1 MTNTAI
7 AVIGANYGD
16 EGKGLAT
23 DFFTRKLN
31 APLVARCNGG
41 SQAGHTVQ
49 TEDKRHVFGHV
60 GSGAFAGAATYL
72 SEAFIINPI
81 MLRKELGE
89 LKTRQTIF
97 ASPQCRVSTIYD
109 MAINSLIEL
118 KRGVE
123 RHGSC
128 GMGINETVTRHAAG
142 FHLTADMI
150 KPNASYAPTPRND
163 YLLERVENIRD
174 RWVPMRILE
183 LGISRDDFNAG
194 GQLYFDMLKM
204 SAEKVT
210 EELLYNSEYFH
221 LNDPKD
227 FLKDRTLIVE
237 GAQGLMLDEF
247 LGEFPHVTRSV
258 TGLASSIR
266 AAAECGKTKIQP
278 IYMSRSYFTRHGAGE
293 LLYEGLKITDKELET
308 DHTNVLN
315 PWQGEIRYAP
325 LNLHEMSWF
334 IREDMKRA
342 QYVAQ
347 VFGVEIKPPKLF
359 ITCMDQLGENVNI
372 VSRNKEILKMKTIKL
387 VSYIEKVMSMEVYA
401 TSHGPTAN
409 DVQIRQAVL

>member
-1 MTNTAI
+1 MSNTAI
-7 AVIGANYGD
+7 AIIGANYGD

-23 DFFTRKLN
+23 DFFARKLD
-31 APLVARCNGG
+31 AIMVSRCNGG

-72 SEAFIINPI
+72 SEAFILNPM

-89 LKTRQTIF
+89 LKKRQIIY
-97 ASPQCRVSTIYD
+97 ASPKCRVTTPYD

-118 KRGVE
+118 KRGAG

-128 GMGINETVTRHAAG
+128 GMGINETVTRDAAG
-142 FHLTADMI
+142 FHLTAEQI
-150 KPNASYAPTPRND
+150 KPGVSYAPMLRND
-163 YLLERVENIRD
+163 YLLERIENIRD
-174 RWVPMRILE
+174 RWVPMRMLE
-183 LGISRDDFNAG
+183 LGLSRDDFNAS

-204 SAEKVT
+204 SAEKVM

-227 FLKDRTLIVE
+227 FIKDGRIIIE

-247 LGEFPHVTRSV
+247 LGDFPHVTRSV
-258 TGLASSIR
+258 TGLASSVR
-266 AAAECGKTKIQP
+266 AAYECGKTKIQP
-278 IYMSRSYFTRHGAGE
+278 IYMSRSYLTRHGAGE

-308 DHTNVLN
+308 DHTNVQN

-325 LNLHEMSWF
+325 LNLHEMAWF
-334 IREDMKRA
+334 IREDTKRA
-342 QYVAQ
+342 AYVAQ
-347 VFGVEIKPPKLF
+347 LFGVEIKPAKLF

-372 VSRNKEILKMKTIKL
+372 VSRNKEIIKMKSIKL
-387 VSYIEKVMSMEVYA
+387 ISYIEKVMSMEVYA

-409 DVQIRQAVL
+409 DVQIRQPVL